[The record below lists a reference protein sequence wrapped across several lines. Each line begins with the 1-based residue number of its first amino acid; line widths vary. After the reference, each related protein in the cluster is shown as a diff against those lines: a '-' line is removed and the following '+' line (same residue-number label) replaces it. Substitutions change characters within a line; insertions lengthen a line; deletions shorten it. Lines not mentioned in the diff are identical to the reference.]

1 MLLGTA
7 IPLLL
12 FFSAYVWMYWLS
24 LRDQSRGRYTQWAYL
39 QLLLLL
45 PVLPFSS
52 AARKIAV
59 VNSLGLGLGIHCFYA
74 VTNYRLLRFLGDR
87 VLGLGWSFW
96 SLLVGDF
103 IVHFGPWMLL
113 QAALVFFDCDEAL
126 QFSSLLRWPTTM
138 PPNLWVGVLTGLAH
152 STYCRLLIGHWT
164 PLDLYD
170 VRELFKSKSHAAQ
183 LKRVPLAWFG
193 VFLGHCTA
201 AAMLPAG
208 SL

>member
-1 MLLGTA
+1 MLNHA
-7 IPLLL
+7 VPLLL
-12 FFSAYVWMYWLS
+12 FISAYVWMYRLS

-52 AARKIAV
+52 AARKIAI
-59 VNSLGLGLGIHCFYA
+59 VNSFGLGLGIHCFYA
-74 VTNYRLLRFLGDR
+74 ITNYRLLRFLGDR
-87 VLGLGWSFW
+87 LVGLPQWSFW
-96 SLLVGDF
+96 SLLAGDF

-113 QAALVFFDCDEAL
+113 QAALVHFDCEEAL
-126 QFSSLLRWPTTM
+126 KFSSLMRWPTTM

-152 STYCRLLIGHWT
+152 STYCRLLIGHWN
-164 PLDLYD
+164 PIDLYNG
-170 VRELFKSKSHAAQ
+170 REMFKSKSHAAQ